1 MKETESSL
9 AGGPEHAL
17 TCPLLALQPKTL
29 DDSVR
34 RLVATSQPDDCTREK
49 CAWWDSESSRCA
61 LVTLSLAV
69 KSLAANQPAGVSE

>member
-9 AGGPEHAL
+9 EGVPEHAV
-17 TCPLLALQPKTL
+17 TCPLLALRPKTL

-34 RLVATSQPDDCTREK
+34 RLVATSRPEDCIGNK
-49 CAWWDSESSRCA
+49 CAWWDGESSRCA

-69 KSLAANQPAGVSE
+69 KSLATNPPAGVSD